1 MRASFNPRA
10 ARSAHAD
17 PPPLRA
23 HSLIART
30 PAPPVGS
37 DFSHWNSHCSLGDWL
52 QKFNVP
58 AIYAV
63 DTRALTKKL
72 REGGSILAKLEF
84 VGMPVAFEDP
94 NKRNLVAEVS
104 TRAVRVF
111 NKGATPRIVAID
123 CGIKFNII
131 RFLARTGMELTVVR
145 ALRCAPLLDSSFRE
159 RTGALRH
166 NRASPTLPRSF
177 PSPTPP
183 RFPGAL

>member
-1 MRASFNPRA
+1 MQHPHRVLSRL
-10 ARSAHAD
+10 
-17 PPPLRA
+17 PPLC
-23 HSLIART
+23 
-30 PAPPVGS
+30 S
-37 DFSHWNSHCSLGDWL
+37 DYSHWNSHCSLGEWL

-84 VGMPVAFEDP
+84 PGQPIAFEDP

-104 TRAVRVF
+104 TRTVRVF

-145 ALRCAPLLDSSFRE
+145 SGVRSS
-159 RTGALRH
+159 
-166 NRASPTLPRSF
+166 LP
-177 PSPTPP
+177 
-183 RFPGAL
+183 